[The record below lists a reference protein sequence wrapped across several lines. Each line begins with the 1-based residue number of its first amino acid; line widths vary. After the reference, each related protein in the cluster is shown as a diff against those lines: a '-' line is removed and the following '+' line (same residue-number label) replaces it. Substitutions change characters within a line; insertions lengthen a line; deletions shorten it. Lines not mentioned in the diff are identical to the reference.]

1 MIMFESENDLL
12 LTIERYNRII
22 RECVF
27 EEITFHEFLDKYN
40 SFYFYYALD
49 GHESDEE
56 EQKLL
61 EKHKDKIEP
70 HLRLMEELQG
80 LCDDEDAIKES
91 YIRANRFGSEEGLK
105 RLKDIYKR
113 HYGGAC
119 H

>member
-12 LTIERYNRII
+12 MTIERHNSII
-22 RECVF
+22 RECVSEAISF
-27 EEITFHEFLDKYN
+27 EEFLNKYN
-40 SFYFYYALD
+40 DFYFYYALD

-80 LCDDEDAIKES
+80 LCDDEDAVKES
-91 YIRANRFGSEEGLK
+91 YIQANRFGSEEGLK

-113 HYGGAC
+113 YYEDAI
-119 H
+119 